1 MAKRDPQLL
10 KPQQRQLL
18 SVIPDDL
25 SEREIAQYFTLS
37 ADDLVVIRQQRGK
50 NNRLGFALQLCALR
64 FPGRPLHELPYIP
77 LPVLAYVAEQ
87 VGTPV
92 EALATYAQRR
102 NTTYDHLGKIRATFG
117 YRDYDWSAMLAT
129 ARAIFPLA
137 MESDSRF
144 PLVEVALETL
154 RSKRVIA
161 PPILELERLVYRI
174 MQLAKRTFYQKLSS
188 VIDDEQRRQLDAVLR
203 NEPGSSGKTRLGWLK
218 IPPKHISGK
227 SLRHLLERIAY
238 LEALALPPLPLQ
250 VPLARIHQLARRGQ
264 HYQVQAFIRIRHP
277 HRRYA
282 VLLAYLTDLQKEL
295 IDQAVNMLHD
305 LVRELERKGERQQER
320 HFKKNTRQI
329 NHNLHILNRAVKAF
343 LQAYTDQRDA
353 FGTVFGVVDEATL
366 RAAVD
371 STDQLARPVD
381 LDTLDLIEHRYIAVR
396 RSLLMLYRI
405 LTFQPVLSPHPA
417 LLALDHIIL
426 LANKGKRVK
435 LVEQQVKRDTFVAP
449 LTFLKRTRWFKH
461 VLVGRKHINPNYY
474 EAAAFERLDLAIR
487 AGDIAVKGSGQYQKF
502 ESDLFS
508 SEEWQPLKAN
518 QQTRLAITGS
528 ATSYLRACQERIQK
542 GIAELQRRLPEEKT
556 GLRIDEE
563 GLLHLTALETEPP
576 EDLKAFRRRLYHL
589 LPQVQLTDV
598 LLEVDAWTGF
608 LNRLTHLGHHLP
620 IDGLHKTTLMAA
632 ILGLGMNLGIE
643 KTGMATGFTYKQL
656 SGIADLYIREETLLK
671 AQAALDNFVLRQPLS
686 QLWGSGVSS
695 SSDGMRVLVAVRA
708 PNAKLNARYF
718 GYQRGVTI
726 LTHVSDIWMPF
737 GTQRVISTNDREALY
752 VIDALC
758 NHGSDFNIQE
768 HHTDHAGYTLH
779 VFALCAL
786 LGIRFAPALRSL
798 TEQHLYS
805 VDPLQLAPP
814 LSNLIKGT
822 VDAELI
828 FDLWDDILRLGSSIR
843 YSKVPASLI
852 MRKLAAYPR
861 QNRLEKAL
869 KEMGKLE
876 RTMFILDYLLD
887 ETLRHRV
894 RLGLNKG
901 ESTFSLA
908 RALFFGQLGQFHE
921 RTFLAQSHRASCL
934 LLLVAAIGA
943 WNTVYLQKAV
953 GSLLEAGIDVSPEY
967 LSHISPLAWEHINFY
982 GQYHFDPQQAYPL
995 DQLRALRRTITP
1007 EIFSTL

>member
-1 MAKRDPQLL
+1 MVKRDPKLL
-10 KPQQRQLL
+10 KPQQRQILT
-18 SVIPDDL
+18 VIPDDL
-25 SEREIAQYFTLS
+25 SEREIARYFTLS
-37 ADDLVVIRQQRGK
+37 ADDLVIIRQQRGK
-50 NNRLGFALQLCALR
+50 TNRLGFALQLCALR
-64 FPGRPLHELPYIP
+64 FPGRPLHELPYVP

-87 VGTPV
+87 VSAPV
-92 EALATYAQRR
+92 ETYATYAKRR
-102 NTTYDHLGKIRATFG
+102 NTTYEHLGKIRAAFG
-117 YRDYDWSAMLAT
+117 YRDYDGSAMLT
-129 ARAIFPLA
+129 IARAIFPLA

-144 PLVEVALETL
+144 PLVEAALETL

-161 PPILELERLVYRI
+161 PPMLEIERLVYRI

-188 VIDDEQRRQLDAVLR
+188 IIDGEQRRQLDALLR
-203 NEPGSSGKTRLGWLK
+203 NEPGSSGKTRLGWLQ
-218 IPPKHISGK
+218 IPPKQISGK

-238 LEALALPPLPLQ
+238 LEALALPPLPSQ
-250 VPLARIHQLARRGQ
+250 VPPARIHQLARQGRY
-264 HYQVQAFIRIRHP
+264 YQAQAFIRIRHS

-282 VLLAYLTDLQKEL
+282 VLLAYLTEFQKEL
-295 IDQAVNMLHD
+295 IDQAVDMLHD
-305 LVRELERKGERQQER
+305 LVRELERKGERRQEQ

-329 NHNLHILNRAVKAF
+329 NNNLHILNRAVKAL
-343 LQAYTDQRDA
+343 LQAYTEQRDA
-353 FGTVFGVVDEATL
+353 FETVFGVVDEKTL
-366 RAAVD
+366 RAAVE
-371 STDQLARPVD
+371 STDELARPVD
-381 LDTLDLIEHRYIAVR
+381 LDSLDLIEHRYIAVR
-396 RSLLMLYRI
+396 RALLMLYRI
-405 LTFQPVLSPHPA
+405 LTFQSVLSPHPV
-417 LLALDHIIL
+417 LLALDHVIL

-435 LVEQQVKRDTFVAP
+435 RVEQQVKGETFVAP

-461 VLVGRKHINPNYY
+461 VLTSGKQINPNYY

-487 AGDIAVKGSGQYQKF
+487 SGDIAVKGSGRYQEF
-502 ESDLFS
+502 ERDLFS
-508 SEEWQPLKAN
+508 AQEWQQLKAN

-528 ATSYLRACQERIQK
+528 ATSYLRDCQQRIVK
-542 GIAELQRRLPEEKT
+542 GIAELQRLLPQEKT
-556 GLRIDEE
+556 GLSIDEE
-563 GLLHLTALETEPP
+563 GVLHLTALEAEPQ

-589 LPQVQLTDV
+589 LPQVQITDV

-608 LNRLTHLGHHLP
+608 LNRFTHLSHHLP
-620 IDGLHKTTLMAA
+620 TDAIHKTTLMAA
-632 ILGLGMNLGIE
+632 ILGLGMNLGTE

-656 SGIADLYIREETLLK
+656 SGITDLYIRQETLLR

-695 SSDGMRVLVAVRA
+695 SSDGMRVLVAVGA
-708 PNAKLNARYF
+708 PNAKLSAPYF

-768 HHTDHAGYTLH
+768 HHTDHTGYTLH

-805 VDPLQLAPP
+805 VDPIPLDPP

-828 FDLWDDILRLGSSIR
+828 FELWEDILRLGSSIR

-869 KEMGKLE
+869 KEMGKLQ

-887 ETLRHRV
+887 ETLRRRV

-901 ESTFSLA
+901 ESAFSLA

-943 WNTVYLQKAV
+943 WNTVYLQKV
-953 GSLLEAGIDVSPEY
+953 VRSLLEVGIDVSVEH
-967 LSHISPLAWEHINFY
+967 LSHVSPLAWEHINFY
-982 GQYHFDPQQAYPL
+982 GQYHFDPQQARPI
-995 DQLRALRRTITP
+995 DQLRALRRDITP
-1007 EIFSTL
+1007 EIFSAL